1 MEKINPRGILF
12 DMDGVLID
20 SEPFWRLAEHIVFDR
35 FGITLSKEHFSYTTG
50 LRNDEVVDIRIREWG
65 LDPALREQLMHDII
79 EVVVQHIETEGQA
92 TEGLPDVLNWIRER
106 GIPAMIVTSSPLP
119 VIRAVIRKLQ
129 LEGVLDRFVSAT
141 EFEFGKPHPQ
151 AYIEGYRRLGLQ
163 RSEVVVV
170 EDSINGMLAAKAAR
184 IFTTVIPEKD
194 NFENPRFSLAD
205 HKFSNWNEWLATMQ
219 ILFAETVQLS

>member
-20 SEPFWRLAEHIVFDR
+20 SEPYWRKAEHIVFGR
-35 FGITLSKEHFSYTTG
+35 FGITLTKENFSYTTG
-50 LRNDEVVDIRIREWG
+50 LRNDEVVDVRIREWG

-79 EVVVQHIETEGQA
+79 EVVVQHVETEGHA
-92 TEGLPDVLNWIRER
+92 TEGLHHVLDWIRSR

-119 VIRAVIRKLQ
+119 VIHAVIRKLQ
-129 LEGVLDRFVSAT
+129 LGGVLDRFVSAT

-163 RSEVVVV
+163 RSEVIVV
-170 EDSINGMLAAKAAR
+170 EDSINGMVAAKSAR
-184 IFTTVIPEKD
+184 LFTTVIPERD
-194 NFENPRFSLAD
+194 NFGNPRFSLAD

-219 ILFAETVQLS
+219 VLFQEAVQLS